1 MFYIKEKGAMRNE
14 KEQEK
19 QCDRRTRFPGGGSM
33 SRLHS
38 SRTGIFVAVC
48 GLLMAGYGIYR
59 GEISVVLE
67 KAINICMECIG
78 IG

>member
-1 MFYIKEKGAMRNE
+1 
-14 KEQEK
+14 
-19 QCDRRTRFPGGGSM
+19 M